1 MLPSNQAGGSMFSG
15 HPTGLFRLFF
25 IEMWERLAFYTMV
38 GVLLLYATDTESGG
52 LGWSKAV
59 GNEIYGLYL
68 AFVYFTPYLGG
79 LLADRFLGYRKSV
92 LIGGLLFATGFF
104 LLATGQKWSFPTG
117 LVFLC
122 CGNGLFKPNISA
134 MVGNLYQK
142 GDPKRDAGFNIF
154 YMGINIGAFFA
165 NFLVAYMRN
174 AFWWEMVF
182 VAAGLGMVL
191 SVLILGWSWK
201 TLERAD
207 RVPGTN
213 PEDTPFGEIMLKIL
227 APALGVGVLGW
238 ALANYVLP
246 AGLTKLVKPTDFGF
260 LLGAIP
266 ILLFFVN
273 LSKKATEAEKPG
285 LNALLPVYLAGG
297 TFFMVLHLNGSA
309 MTTWANDSTA
319 RHLGLNDPVVLI
331 ADAVTVKGKPV
342 FAGEAYPGYYG
353 NAAADVPRPHQS
365 TLLPIASTEQARMFG
380 QKRLD
385 EANLAELRGKLPA
398 DVRVEVLPLTGD
410 LNEQQKGWKKF
421 SVDVFP
427 KVRIKEDTDSH
438 GLPVVSVEVEGGAA
452 ATQRVAFVRKAEPKE
467 FAAYLVTQASFDK
480 LYAGN
485 PPQLAPGEYLRTA
498 NSELYQS
505 WNAFFVIVMT
515 PLVMM
520 FFGWL
525 LARKIDF
532 STARKILVGMVVT
545 SLSALFMAI
554 AGFVSDN
561 GAVKVS
567 GMWLMGFYCIVT
579 VGELCLSPMALSL
592 VTKLSPKRF
601 VGLTMGGWFFAT
613 AVGNKFSGFLG
624 VLQGAMAPAAFF
636 LVIAAAVALVAG
648 YIFAVLPKLD
658 RAIKQYG
665 A

>member
-1 MLPSNQAGGSMFSG
+1 MFTN
-15 HPTGLFRLFF
+15 HPQGLFRLFF

-52 LGWSKAV
+52 LGWSKAD
-59 GNEIYGLYL
+59 GSEIYGLYL

-79 LLADRFLGYRKSV
+79 LLADRFLGYRRSV
-92 LIGGLLFATGFF
+92 LIGGVLFATGFF

-122 CGNGLFKPNISA
+122 CGNGFFKPNISA

-182 VAAGLGMVL
+182 VAAGVGMLL
-191 SVLILGWSWK
+191 SIVVLGWSWK
-201 TLERAD
+201 VLEKAD

-213 PEDTPFGEIMLKIL
+213 PEDTPFGEILGRIL
-227 APALGVGVLGW
+227 APALLVGVAGW
-238 ALANYVLP
+238 WLAANVLP

-266 ILLFFVN
+266 ILLFFAN
-273 LSKKATEAEKPG
+273 LSKKAADAEKPG
-285 LNALLPVYLAGG
+285 LRALMPIYLAGG

-309 MTTWANDSTA
+309 MTTWANDNTA
-319 RHLGLNDPVVLI
+319 RHLGVADPVVAI
-331 ADAVTVKGKPV
+331 ADAFVIDGKPA

-353 NAAADVPRPHQS
+353 NAAVDVPRPHRS
-365 TLLPIASTEQARMFG
+365 TLLPIATVEQARMFG
-380 QKRLD
+380 QKRMD
-385 EANLAELRGKLPA
+385 EASLAVLRDKLPA
-398 DVRVEVLPLTGD
+398 DVRVESLPLTGE
-410 LNEQQKGWKKF
+410 LSAQQQGWKRLAI
-421 SVDVFP
+421 DVFP
-427 KVRIKEDTDSH
+427 KVRVVEGTDSH

-452 ATQRVAFVRKAEPKE
+452 AAQRIAFVRAVDGKQ
-467 FAAYLVTQASFDK
+467 FATYLVTQESFDV
-480 LYAGN
+480 LFAGD
-485 PPQLAPGEYLRTA
+485 PPQLPPGEFLRTA
-498 NSELYQS
+498 NAELYQS

-515 PLVMM
+515 PLVML

-525 LARKIDF
+525 LARRIDF

-545 SLSALFMAI
+545 ALSALFMAG
-554 AGFVSDN
+554 AGVLSDN

-567 GMWLMGFYCIVT
+567 GLWLMGFYAIVT

-648 YIFAVLPKLD
+648 YILVVLPKLD
-658 RAIKQYG
+658 AAIKQYG